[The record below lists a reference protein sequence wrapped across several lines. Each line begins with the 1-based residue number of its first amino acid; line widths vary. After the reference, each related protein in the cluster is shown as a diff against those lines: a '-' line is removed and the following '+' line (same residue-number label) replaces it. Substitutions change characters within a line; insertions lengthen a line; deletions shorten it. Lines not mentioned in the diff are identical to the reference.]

1 MKNRPINGFKKS
13 LKQFKGSIQE
23 FDNLLKEN
31 QNEVQEFNIGSN
43 RVVLEMNEGTTK

>member
-1 MKNRPINGFKKS
+1 MKNRLIKGFKKF
-13 LKQFKGSIQE
+13 LKQFKGSKQE

-31 QNEVQEFNIGSN
+31 QNEVSEFNIGSN